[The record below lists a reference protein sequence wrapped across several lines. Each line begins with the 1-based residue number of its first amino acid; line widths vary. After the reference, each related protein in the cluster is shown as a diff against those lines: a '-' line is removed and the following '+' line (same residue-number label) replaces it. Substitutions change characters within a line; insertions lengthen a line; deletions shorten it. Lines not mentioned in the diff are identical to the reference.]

1 MKIVADSTVPV
12 AGGPSE
18 LLERYSRLRQAE
30 PKLRARDAAA
40 RLGVSECELVAAR
53 CRQGVTR
60 LDGRW
65 GPLLKSLPELG
76 TVMTLTRNDYAVHE
90 KVGRFEDVSVSE
102 SGGLVLGADID
113 LRINFSRW
121 RFGYAVT
128 EESSGAVRNSLQF
141 FDGAGTAVQ
150 KIYLRDDSDRDAHA
164 RLVAAHTAG
173 SQIPGEPTIAPRR
186 SPASRRPDEEV
197 DAEALRRRWSTLQ
210 DVHHFAGLLRD
221 FGVSRVQAC
230 RLVGPEFAERVT
242 PESYCLGL
250 EQAAA
255 QGMPIMVFVPSP
267 GVVQIHTGPVQKL
280 KRVGEWFNVL
290 DPGFNLHLRDDGI
303 VSNWLVRKPTR
314 EGVVTSLE
322 IFDAG
327 DSQIAWMFGE
337 RERGQSERPEW
348 RRLAEGMERVS
359 GTV

>member
-1 MKIVADSTVPV
+1 MTDSTVAV
-12 AGGPSE
+12 ASEPSE
-18 LLERYSRLRQAE
+18 LLERYSQLRQAE
-30 PKLRARDAAA
+30 PRLRARDAAA

-53 CRQGVTR
+53 CGDGVTR

-65 GPLLKSLPELG
+65 GLLLQSLPELG

-102 SGGLVLGADID
+102 QGGLVLGPDID
-113 LRINFSRW
+113 LRINFARW
-121 RFGYAVT
+121 RFGYAVA
-128 EESSGAVRNSLQF
+128 EESSDVVRNSLQF

-150 KIYLRDDSDRDAHA
+150 KIYLRDDSNRDAHA
-164 RLVAAHTAG
+164 RLVAAHTAD
-173 SQIPGEPTIAPRR
+173 SQAPGEAAVAPRR
-186 SPASRRPDEEV
+186 LPAKRRPDEDV
-197 DAEALRRRWSTLQ
+197 DVEGLRRRWSSLQ
-210 DVHHFAGLLRD
+210 DVHDFAALLRD
-221 FGVSRVQAC
+221 FGVGRVQAC

-255 QGMPIMVFVPSP
+255 QGLPIMVFVPSP

-290 DPGFNLHLRDDGI
+290 DPGFNLHLRDEGI

-314 EGVVTSLE
+314 EGTVTSLE
-322 IFDAG
+322 IFDAN

-337 RERGQSERPEW
+337 RERGQPERPDW

-359 GTV
+359 GVE